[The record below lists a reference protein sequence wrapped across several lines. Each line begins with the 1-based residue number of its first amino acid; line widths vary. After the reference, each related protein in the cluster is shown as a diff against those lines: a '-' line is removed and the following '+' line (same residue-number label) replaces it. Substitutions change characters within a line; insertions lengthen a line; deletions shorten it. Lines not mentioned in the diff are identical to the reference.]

1 MKCIALRSSK
11 NWGLY
16 VKDAIIDVNTRCVHI
31 HGYTPSEILLGFDA
45 VTSRENIIGEV
56 DNNDNGQGNWTTTD
70 DIPTADED
78 TIHVYIDRRS
88 EISLSANE
96 RLAQSQDS
104 LRPKVSPG
112 YKKPKAGDLVLV
124 HNIQLAK
131 EKGKKLEPR
140 WSTPRLLE
148 QLSKSGVSGHVR
160 HLHDPPGKT
169 KQFHIDD
176 LVPYISRG
184 TDPLSANIITPA
196 VEYSR
201 NAFGDVQG
209 NWSAGQRAFNLG
221 DVSKG

>member
-1 MKCIALRSSK
+1 MRPYSRLYTFRDPLR
-11 NWGLY
+11 
-16 VKDAIIDVNTRCVHI
+16 IQRRQ
-31 HGYTPSEILLGFDA
+31 
-45 VTSRENIIGEV
+45 SRERVIGESNKH
-56 DNNDNGQGNWTTTD
+56 DDGQGNWITTD
-70 DIPTADED
+70 EILTAGED
-78 TIHVYIDRRS
+78 TIHVYVDRRN
-88 EISLSANE
+88 EINLSANE
-96 RLAQSQDS
+96 MLAQSQDS
-104 LRPKVSPG
+104 LRPKLSPG

-124 HNIQLAK
+124 RDIQLAK

-148 QLSKSGVSGHVR
+148 RLSKSGVSGHVR

-169 KQFHIDD
+169 KRFHIDD
-176 LVPYISRG
+176 LVPYISR
-184 TDPLSANIITPA
+184 SADTLPANTITPA